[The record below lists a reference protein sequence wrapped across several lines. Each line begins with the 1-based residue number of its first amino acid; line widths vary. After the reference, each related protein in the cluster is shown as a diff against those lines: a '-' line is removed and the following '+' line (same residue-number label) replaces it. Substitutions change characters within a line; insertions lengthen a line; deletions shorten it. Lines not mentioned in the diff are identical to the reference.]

1 MNMSVSRGLS
11 ASLEDYLEAIFWIAS
26 SKGAAR
32 TRDIAKRLGVK
43 AASVTGA
50 LQALAERKYIDY
62 TPYEAVTLTSE
73 GLEEAKKVV
82 RRHEILRDFFVSVL
96 GIKEKTADEGAC
108 KLEHNIPKPIID
120 RLIEFMEFVE
130 SCPRGGK
137 DWIEK
142 FIEQCNLE
150 KHKNCKACIEQN
162 LKDFQKE
169 ESMAQTSQ
177 ETTLA
182 NLKPKEKGVVIKM
195 TRRGSVIKRL
205 ADMGIGRGALIEV
218 ERVAPLGD
226 PIDIKVKGYHLSLR
240 KEEAANIAVRLEQ

>member
-1 MNMSVSRGLS
+1 MTISTVRQLS

-50 LQALAERKYIDY
+50 LQALAERKYVNY
-62 TPYEAVTLTSE
+62 TPYEVVTLTSQ
-73 GLEEAKKVV
+73 GLEEAKKIV
-82 RRHEILRDFFVSVL
+82 RRHEILRDFFISVL
-96 GIKEKTADEGAC
+96 GIKEKIADDGAC
-108 KLEHNIPKPIID
+108 RLEHNIPKPIVD

-142 FIEQCNLE
+142 FIEQCNLK
-150 KHKNCKACIEQN
+150 KHKKCKTCIEQN
-162 LKDFQKE
+162 LKEFQKDK
-169 ESMAQTSQ
+169 SMAQTNQ
-177 ETTLA
+177 EATLA
-182 NLKPKEKGVVIKM
+182 ALKPKEKAVVIKM
-195 TRRGSVIKRL
+195 NKRSSVTKRL
-205 ADMGIGRGALIEV
+205 AEMGIGRGALIVV
-218 ERVAPLGD
+218 ERIAPLGD

-240 KEEAANIAVRLEQ
+240 KQEAADIIVSLEQ

>member
-1 MNMSVSRGLS
+1 MSISTVGQLS

-32 TRDIAKRLGVK
+32 TKDIAKRLGVK

-50 LQALAERKYIDY
+50 LQALAERKYINY
-62 TPYEAVTLTSE
+62 APYEVVTLTSE
-73 GLEEAKKVV
+73 GLEEAKKIV
-82 RRHEILRDFFVSVL
+82 RRHEILRDFFISVL

-108 KLEHNIPKPIID
+108 KLEHNIPKPIVD

-130 SCPRGGK
+130 NCPRGGK
-137 DWIEK
+137 NWIGK
-142 FIEQCNLE
+142 FIEQCNLK

-169 ESMAQTSQ
+169 RSMSPTSQ
-177 ETTLA
+177 EVTLA
-182 NLKPKEKGVVIKM
+182 ALKTKEKGVVIKM
-195 TRRGSVIKRL
+195 NGRGSVTKRL
-205 ADMGIGRGALIEV
+205 VDMGVGRGALIKV

-226 PIDIKVKGYHLSLR
+226 PIEIKVKGYHLSLR
-240 KEEAANIAVRLEQ
+240 KEEAANIVVRLEP